1 MTRSTP
7 YVQHAAKHRTHDG
20 ILQHDCPRRVQAR
33 LRIFSTLSRLFI
45 YSLSLSLSLCVSL
58 YSSGKVGRSAW
69 LLGTKYFAIS
79 AT

>member
-20 ILQHDCPRRVQAR
+20 ILQHDCPRRVQAL

-45 YSLSLSLSLCVSL
+45 YSLCVCVCL

-69 LLGTKYFAIS
+69 LLGTKYFVIS